1 MDEWC
6 RCQCGVMSIE
16 VMSRVWKHS
25 KASGTPLLVLLCL
38 ADFSDDDGECWPKVS
53 TIARKC
59 RLKDARHVKRV
70 IHETLD
76 AELGEVV
83 VIVEGGKTSGKSRY
97 RSNLYRIT
105 VHITDDPIGVVEGP
119 PLKQGKGGSQTP
131 LKGGSQTP
139 QRVVEGP
146 PEPSLTRQ
154 LEPSLISVDSRVP
167 LQEDSI
173 SFSSRENQEDD
184 KPITATHRRQLIAA
198 TAKLADHVHFD
209 GTYPTEKTDYP
220 TEKTNFPK
228 ASW

>member
-1 MDEWC
+1 
-6 RCQCGVMSIE
+6 
-16 VMSRVWKHS
+16 MSRVWKYS

-38 ADFSDDDGECWPKVS
+38 ADFSDDDGECWPKVT

-70 IHETLD
+70 IHETLE

-83 VIVEGGKTSGKSRY
+83 VIVEGGKTGGKSRY

-131 LKGGSQTP
+131 QEGGSQTP
-139 QRVVEGP
+139 LRVVEGP
-146 PEPSLTRQ
+146 PDSSMNLQ
-154 LEPSLISVDSRVP
+154 LESSLKSLDSRVP
-167 LQEDSI
+167 LQGDSL
-173 SFSSRENQEDD
+173 SFSSREDQEDD

-209 GTYPTEKTDYP
+209 GTIPTERFVFPVPKVHYP
-220 TEKTNFPK
+220 LDR
-228 ASW
+228 S